1 MNKVILYSTSWCSF
15 CHAEADWLK
24 HNKVE
29 FEMKDIEQD
38 DTAMA
43 ELKEKM
49 GGDYRGVPVT
59 VIGDEI
65 IVGFDRP
72 KLTQF
77 LEIER
82 F

>member
-1 MNKVILYSTSWCSF
+1 MKKVILYSTSWCRF
-15 CHAEADWLK
+15 CHAEADWLE

-38 DTAMA
+38 ESAMA

-49 GGDYRGVPVT
+49 GGEFRGVPVT
-59 VIGDEI
+59 AIGDD
-65 IVGFDRP
+65 VVLGFDRP
-72 KLTQF
+72 KLTQ
-77 LEIER
+77 LLGIER

>member
-1 MNKVILYSTSWCSF
+1 MKKVILYSTSWCSF
-15 CHAEADWLK
+15 CHAEADWLE

-29 FEMKDIEQD
+29 FELKDIERD
-38 DTAMA
+38 EAAMT

-49 GGDYRGVPVT
+49 NGEFRGVPVT
-59 VIGDEI
+59 VIDDEV

-72 KLTQF
+72 KLTQL